1 MFVHFVTHTL
11 SLPISCR
18 VYDSNLV
25 NALHMTNHMRDLQFI
40 YICMKVAT
48 IMYKNRRQS
57 STQKTRTIQTV
68 TVKKNILKVTDSRWR
83 IENFAASRLV
93 VFINSQSQT
102 CKSFP
107 PWYIPAFTSGC
118 VSKFTNR

>member
-18 VYDSNLV
+18 VYDTNLV

-68 TVKKNILKVTDSRWR
+68 TVKKKHFEGNGFQM
-83 IENFAASRLV
+83 ENRKLCSKPIGGLHQL
-93 VFINSQSQT
+93 S
-102 CKSFP
+102 KSDL
-107 PWYIPAFTSGC
+107 
-118 VSKFTNR
+118 